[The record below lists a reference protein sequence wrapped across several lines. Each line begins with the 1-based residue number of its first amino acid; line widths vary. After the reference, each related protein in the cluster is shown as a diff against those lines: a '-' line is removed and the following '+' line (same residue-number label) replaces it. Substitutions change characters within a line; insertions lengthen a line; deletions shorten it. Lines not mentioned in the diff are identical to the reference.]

1 MVLIMKIV
9 LWKKSI
15 KKFLNR
21 VIKMNKNKFKQELKR
36 YFEFFSDKNI
46 DMISKM
52 FSDEVSLVD
61 WNISAFGKKE
71 VLKAN
76 ENIFQNVESI
86 EVTPIEFYSN
96 SDTSYSVKI
105 SIIVDEIEKLE
116 VIDVIKFDEN
126 GLIKSIEAYKNEI

>member
-1 MVLIMKIV
+1 
-9 LWKKSI
+9 
-15 KKFLNR
+15 
-21 VIKMNKNKFKQELKR
+21 MNKNKFKQELKR

>member
-1 MVLIMKIV
+1 MKIV